1 MSSHDRIEDIE
12 QRIHLAYQEGN
23 YQEAKALE
31 AKIKKLRGQRN
42 LYDDNEPYSL
52 EGRTYMDYD

>member
-12 QRIHLAYQEGN
+12 QRIDLAYNEGN

-31 AKIKKLRGQRN
+31 AKLKHLRGEHN
-42 LYDDNEPYSL
+42 EYDDNEPYSL
-52 EGRTYMDYD
+52 EGRTFMDDD

>member
-12 QRIHLAYQEGN
+12 QRIDLAYKEGN

-31 AKIKKLRGQRN
+31 AKLNRLRGQHTM
-42 LYDDNEPYSL
+42 YDRNEPYSL
-52 EGRTYMDYD
+52 EGRTFMDYD